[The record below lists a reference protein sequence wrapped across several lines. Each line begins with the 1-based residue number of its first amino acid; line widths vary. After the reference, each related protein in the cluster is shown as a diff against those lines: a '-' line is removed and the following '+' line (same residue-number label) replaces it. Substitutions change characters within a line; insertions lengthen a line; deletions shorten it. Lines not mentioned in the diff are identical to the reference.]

1 MDKLGPQAQNY
12 ATMNIYNQGTQI
24 HPPAPAT
31 AGLYVVPVFGT
42 YGYSSLTG
50 ERVGMPP
57 SPTGYFTLSTA
68 YGDASAGMLGMP
80 YVRSTC
86 M

>member
-1 MDKLGPQAQNY
+1 MNNKNGAQNY
-12 ATMNIYNQGTQI
+12 ATMSVYNQGTQI
-24 HPPAPAT
+24 QPPAPST
-31 AGLYVVPVFGT
+31 SGLYVVPVFGT

-50 ERVGMPP
+50 ERIGMPP
-57 SPTGYFTLSTA
+57 SPTGYFTLGTA
-68 YGDASAGMLGMP
+68 YGTNELEYTGTP